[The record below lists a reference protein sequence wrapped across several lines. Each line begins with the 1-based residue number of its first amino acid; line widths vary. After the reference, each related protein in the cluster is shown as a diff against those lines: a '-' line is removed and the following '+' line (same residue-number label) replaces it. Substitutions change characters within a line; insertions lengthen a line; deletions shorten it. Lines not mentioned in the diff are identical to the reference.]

1 MLVSADGMGRR
12 LEASAP
18 LGAHDSRLPARALLL
33 QPPEQRNPL
42 ASPLARRQARR
53 SRPRLRPLL
62 LARPHPH
69 RPESPAATGSPPHPG
84 GGGGLARPKN
94 SRGMGLPGGPA
105 PPPPGRAPSRAQTS
119 PENGARGDARP
130 PASKPPSYAP
140 WRYAWLIPVKDLL
153 QAALW
158 LLAFLGNHIEWRG
171 QDRKS

>member
-53 SRPRLRPLL
+53 SHPHLRPLL
-62 LARPHPH
+62 LALPHPP

-84 GGGGLARPKN
+84 RASVLASPN
-94 SRGMGLPGGPA
+94 ISGEWGSRG
-105 PPPPGRAPSRAQTS
+105 RSPSPSSGEHTS
-119 PENGARGDARP
+119 EIQ
-130 PASKPPSYAP
+130 S
-140 WRYAWLIPVKDLL
+140 
-153 QAALW
+153 
-158 LLAFLGNHIEWRG
+158 
-171 QDRKS
+171 